1 MPNRT
6 TSADRSPAQPT
17 AVGAE
22 APGFA
27 RLPWLDRPLRQA
39 LGMARGPAILVHGPD
54 SAAHLEFALELA
66 RALLCEA
73 SAEHRPCEACTGCR
87 LVRQRVHPD
96 LAVLIPQSLRA
107 AIGWASDDDAP
118 AKSESKASKDIR
130 IAQVRQAIAWA
141 QQTSGRGGAKV
152 LVIHPA
158 DALNPQSAN
167 ALLKTLEE
175 PPGSL
180 RLVLTSADPQR
191 LLPTVRSRC
200 QLLPL
205 APPDPDQAR
214 EWLAAR
220 GLADADVLLRLA
232 GGSPLDALAWAGE
245 GFTPAVIAD
254 LPRSLA
260 AGDSAPLAGM
270 PIPRVLDLLLKLSHD
285 LMVRSVGGAPRF
297 FPPDAVPATGDLA
310 AVCAW
315 QRELLRVARNEE
327 HPWQAPL
334 LLESLVATARDI
346 WPSPPAGRRPAR
358 VGGSLHSRP

>member
-1 MPNRT
+1 MPPRT
-6 TSADRSPAQPT
+6 DKAERSAAPSA
-17 AVGAE
+17 AASAE

-27 RLPWLDRPLRQA
+27 TLPWLDRPLRQA

-54 SAAHLEFALELA
+54 AAAHLEFALWLA

-73 SAEHRPCEACTGCR
+73 GAESRPCDACAGCR
-87 LVRQRVHPD
+87 QVRQRVHPD
-96 LAVLIPQSLRA
+96 LAVLIPDSLRA
-107 AIGWASDDDAP
+107 AIGWTGDDDSP
-118 AKSESKASKDIR
+118 TRSETRASKDIR
-130 IAQVRQAIAWA
+130 IAQVRQAIVWA
-141 QQTSGRGGAKV
+141 QQTPSRGGAKV

-158 DALNPQSAN
+158 DALNLQAAN

-200 QLLPL
+200 QLLQL
-205 APPDPDQAR
+205 APPDPDRAR

-220 GLADADVLLRLA
+220 GLTDPDAVLRLA
-232 GGSPLDALAWAGE
+232 GGSPLEAMAWAGE

-254 LPRSLA
+254 LPRRLA

-285 LMVRSVGGAPRF
+285 LMARSVGGTPRF
-297 FPPDAVPATGDLA
+297 FPADAVPAAGDLA
-310 AVCAW
+310 ALCAW
-315 QRELLRVARNEE
+315 QRELLRVARNED

-334 LLESLVATARDI
+334 LLESLVAAARDI
-346 WPSPPAGRRPAR
+346 WTSPTAGRRPAR
-358 VGGSLHSRP
+358 VGGSLHSLP